1 MRHEVAA
8 FGFDYSLAAAATAT
22 AAHVLSAQADG
33 IAIPHAG
40 PLASALGAVPLATS
54 GLDADAI
61 AALRGMG
68 FRNLRDLFRLPRAEL
83 ARRIGPDALDHL
95 DRMRGLVAET
105 LARYRPADRFER
117 KLEFSFGIESQGA
130 LGFALQRLVRELAT
144 FLAARDG
151 GVQRFTLVLGHER
164 GASTRI
170 EVGLIAPQRDA
181 VSLFDLARARLER
194 IELVA
199 PVHALTLVA
208 NDLPPLCPLH
218 VDLFDTSRR
227 EALDWPALIERL
239 RARLGDEAL
248 RGLRC
253 VADHRPSRAWR
264 FADVDV
270 DPGRA
275 KLEPPPVIAAAF
287 RKRPFWLLSK
297 PCVLRGELAKILAG
311 PRAHR
316 KRLVGRARQAPRL
329 LHRRDAARSARMG
342 VRAHRIRYGLDA
354 ARLVRMKP
362 LDPPKPRKPRRLRA
376 PLEPGLPDPPG
387 ADDTDPRSAL
397 YKLRRRETIRTLCR
411 DHYGTTGRIENRQ
424 HAKPVDET
432 GAHENEAGEPA
443 CYAELHCL
451 SNFSFQRGAS
461 SARELFER
469 AKKLGYCALA
479 ITDECSLAGIVRALE
494 VAEETKIALIVGTE
508 VRLDDGP
515 KLVLLAR
522 NQDGYS
528 DICRLIT
535 TGRRRSAKGEYQ
547 LVRADAEALG
557 DGVLVLWI
565 PTGHERTQKAR
576 THQAAPPQALPFK
589 GRVGRGWCS

>member
-1 MRHEVAA
+1 MAVIDGPQQRRHIVLANESARDAGVRSEQPLTAAQALCPTLSTKSRDPAAERQAIDSAAAWAYRFSADVSIAGVDAILLEIGASLTLFGGLASLLRRLRYEIAA

-54 GLDADAI
+54 GLDAEAI

-105 LARYRPADRFER
+105 LQRYRPADRFER

-144 FLAARDG
+144 FLVARDG

-170 EVGLIAPQRDA
+170 EVGLVTPQRDA
-181 VSLFDLARARLER
+181 VSLFELARTRLER
-194 IELVA
+194 VELVA

-208 NDLPPLCPLH
+208 TDLPPLCPLH

-264 FADVDV
+264 FAQVDV
-270 DPGRA
+270 DPGHAKQEPSLIIRA
-275 KLEPPPVIAAAF
+275 QAGTQRLPSDNAKAFDSRLRGNDGNIAAAF
-287 RKRPFWLLSK
+287 RKRPFWLLQK
-297 PCVLRGELAKILAG
+297 PRVLRGELARILAG
-311 PRAHR
+311 PERIESGWWDEHD
-316 KRLVGRARQAPRL
+316 K
-329 LHRRDAARSARMG
+329 RRDYYIVETRQG
-342 VRAHRIRYGLDA
+342 QRAWA
-354 ARLVRMKP
+354 FVPA
-362 LDPPKPRKPRRLRA
+362 
-376 PLEPGLPDPPG
+376 ES
-387 ADDTDPRSAL
+387 DTGW
-397 YKLRRRETIRTLCR
+397 TL
-411 DHYGTTGRIENRQ
+411 H
-424 HAKPVDET
+424 
-432 GAHENEAGEPA
+432 
-443 CYAELHCL
+443 
-451 SNFSFQRGAS
+451 
-461 SARELFER
+461 
-469 AKKLGYCALA
+469 
-479 ITDECSLAGIVRALE
+479 
-494 VAEETKIALIVGTE
+494 
-508 VRLDDGP
+508 
-515 KLVLLAR
+515 
-522 NQDGYS
+522 
-528 DICRLIT
+528 
-535 TGRRRSAKGEYQ
+535 
-547 LVRADAEALG
+547 
-557 DGVLVLWI
+557 
-565 PTGHERTQKAR
+565 
-576 THQAAPPQALPFK
+576 
-589 GRVGRGWCS
+589 GWFA

>member
-1 MRHEVAA
+1 MLWACLRFPRLSLEAVCDGESSCAPMAVIDGPQQRRHVVLANASARDAGVRREQSLTAAQALCPTLSTKSRDPAAERQTLASVAAWAYRFSADVSIAGVDAILLEIGASLTLFGGLASLLRRLRYEIAA

-33 IAIPHAG
+33 IAIPDAG

-54 GLDADAI
+54 GLEAEAI

-105 LARYRPADRFER
+105 LPRYRPADRFER

-144 FLAARDG
+144 FLVARDG

-170 EVGLIAPQRDA
+170 EIGLVTPQRDA
-181 VSLFDLARARLER
+181 ASLFDLARTRLER

-208 NDLPPLCPLH
+208 SDLPPLCPLH

-253 VADHRPSRAWR
+253 VADHRPSRAWQ
-264 FADVDV
+264 FAKVDVDV
-270 DPGRA
+270 GPHRPTPEAFGPRVD
-275 KLEPPPVIAAAF
+275 AAF

-297 PCVLRGELAKILAG
+297 PCVLRGELARILAG
-311 PRAHR
+311 PERIESGWWDEHD
-316 KRLVGRARQAPRL
+316 K
-329 LHRRDAARSARMG
+329 RRDYYIVETRQG
-342 VRAHRIRYGLDA
+342 QRAWA
-354 ARLVRMKP
+354 FVPA
-362 LDPPKPRKPRRLRA
+362 
-376 PLEPGLPDPPG
+376 ES
-387 ADDTDPRSAL
+387 DTGW
-397 YKLRRRETIRTLCR
+397 TL
-411 DHYGTTGRIENRQ
+411 H
-424 HAKPVDET
+424 
-432 GAHENEAGEPA
+432 
-443 CYAELHCL
+443 
-451 SNFSFQRGAS
+451 
-461 SARELFER
+461 
-469 AKKLGYCALA
+469 
-479 ITDECSLAGIVRALE
+479 
-494 VAEETKIALIVGTE
+494 
-508 VRLDDGP
+508 
-515 KLVLLAR
+515 
-522 NQDGYS
+522 
-528 DICRLIT
+528 
-535 TGRRRSAKGEYQ
+535 
-547 LVRADAEALG
+547 
-557 DGVLVLWI
+557 
-565 PTGHERTQKAR
+565 
-576 THQAAPPQALPFK
+576 
-589 GRVGRGWCS
+589 GWFA